1 MKKRFIITAL
11 TLCGLLSGGYAIAGS
26 QDTDDI
32 YASDK
37 LPTMTKEQKKA
48 EKARKKRQQE
58 IADSISFEQARKA
71 VEDGH
76 FVITA
81 DQIRG
86 RRGRTVNVNR
96 TTNFV
101 LVQGDTAVV
110 QFALEGVV
118 NSPNGMGGLTV
129 EGRVTKK
136 RIDYD
141 RRGNLNYTM
150 YVTGTALSAD
160 VTFTLPKGTTRC
172 SATVNSNF
180 SSDQLTFSGDL
191 TPYSSNVFQGWTFK

>member
-1 MKKRFIITAL
+1 MIASAVAL
-11 TLCGLLSGGYAIAGS
+11 CALLPAAYALA
-26 QDTDDI
+26 DDVNTDDI
-32 YASDK
+32 YATEK
-37 LPTMTKEQKKA
+37 TPTLTKEQKKA

-58 IADSISFEQARKA
+58 IADSLSFEMAKAA

-86 RRGRTVNVNR
+86 RRGRTISVNR

-101 LVQGDTAVV
+101 LVQGDAAVV

-118 NSPNGMGGLTV
+118 NSPNGIGGLTV
-129 EGRVTKK
+129 EGRVTK
-136 RIDYD
+136 RTIDYD
-141 RRGNLNYTM
+141 KRGNLNYTM
-150 YVTGTALSAD
+150 YVTGTAMSAD
-160 VTFTLPKGTTRC
+160 VTFTLPKGSSRC

-180 SSDQLTFSGDL
+180 SNDQLTFYGELS
-191 TPYSSNVFQGWTFK
+191 PYSNNVYQGWTIK